1 MTRKRTQTSSNEEN
15 TAASGQLDDDTT
27 TELPEVFIPLP
38 SEILDIPV
46 TAEPEPLAPSA
57 DAVVNGTSN
66 EELSKMSHSVQASI
80 HEKLSKRDSTNQDPF
95 IPALQLENE
104 VKEIAKAG
112 NFPLTRGTEAGAR
125 LMAKSKRNKS

>member
-1 MTRKRTQTSSNEEN
+1 MTRKRTQTSSNEEII
-15 TAASGQLDDDTT
+15 AASGQPDNGTT
-27 TELPEVFIPLP
+27 PELTEVATSS

-46 TAEPEPLAPSA
+46 TAEPELIAPPT
-57 DAVVNGTSN
+57 DAVVNGTSD
-66 EELSKMSHSVQASI
+66 EELATMSHSVQASM
-80 HEKLSKRDSTNQDPF
+80 HEKLSKRGTENQDPF
-95 IPALQLENE
+95 VPALQLENE